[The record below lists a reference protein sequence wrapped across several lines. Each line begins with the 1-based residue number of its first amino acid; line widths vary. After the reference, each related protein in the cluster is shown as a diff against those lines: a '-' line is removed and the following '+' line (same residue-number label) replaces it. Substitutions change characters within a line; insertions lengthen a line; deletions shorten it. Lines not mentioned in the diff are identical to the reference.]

1 MANID
6 TNSPDTLTFKKKNN
20 KLQVRIGVVV
30 FFIIISSLCYFL
42 FRWSLSLPVN
52 VFNPSETFSPLI
64 DQYMSAMQE
73 KNINKAATLFNN
85 PEPDLR
91 DTLQKDF
98 QGVNQSLYTCYKMNE
113 ITGSDTNIEGETG
126 TGNISGTIYY
136 DNNFEGFFYASVI
149 LTDSNWKLRNIKI
162 FVPPAKVEAYIKDNP
177 QSGTCR

>member
-6 TNSPDTLTFKKKNN
+6 TNTSDPLTLKKQNN
-20 KLQVRIGVVV
+20 KFYVRIGVVV

-149 LTDSNWKLRNIKI
+149 LTDGNWKLRNIKI
-162 FVPPAKVEAYIKDNP
+162 FVPPAKVEAYIKDNS
-177 QSGTCR
+177 QSEACR